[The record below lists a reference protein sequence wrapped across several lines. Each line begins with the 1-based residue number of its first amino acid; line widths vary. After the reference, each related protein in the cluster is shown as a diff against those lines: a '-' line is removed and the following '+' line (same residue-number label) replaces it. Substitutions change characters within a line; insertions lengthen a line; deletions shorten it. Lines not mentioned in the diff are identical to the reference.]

1 MGHRRSVGKR
11 LIVIGI
17 WAGLGILAGMQLGGT
32 SGSKSTEL
40 PGWDTGV
47 QTAVQ
52 TGVQTGVQTE
62 MSGNASGSGGAKGN
76 PGALSPADSGQPAHS
91 GGSYVYIPPQGG
103 AIQIFPAPQEGT
115 SRPDANQGAITEAP
129 LPYEEADLGTRT
141 PEQILLPEAEG
152 PAVDILAEKTAGLL
166 QRASREGIRW
176 VVSLFGAAE

>member
-32 SGSKSTEL
+32 SGSKSTGL
-40 PGWDTGV
+40 PGWDTDV

-52 TGVQTGVQTE
+52 TEAQTE
-62 MSGNASGSGGAKGN
+62 MSGNVSGSGGVKGN
-76 PGALSPADSGQPAHS
+76 PGALSPADSGLPAQS

-115 SRPDANQGAITEAP
+115 SRTDASQGAMPEAP
-129 LPYEEADLGTRT
+129 QLYGEADLGTRT

-152 PAVDILAEKTAGLL
+152 PAVDVLAEKTAGLL

>member
-32 SGSKSTEL
+32 SGFNSTEL

-47 QTAVQ
+47 QAE
-52 TGVQTGVQTE
+52 VQTE
-62 MSGNASGSGGAKGN
+62 MSGNVSGSGGAKGG
-76 PGALSPADSGQPAHS
+76 PGALSPADSGLPAPS

-115 SRPDANQGAITEAP
+115 SRPDAGQGVMPEAP
-129 LPYEEADLGTRT
+129 QLYEEADLGKLT
-141 PEQILLPEAEG
+141 PEQILLPEADG
-152 PAVDILAEKTAGLL
+152 PAVDVLAEKTAGLL